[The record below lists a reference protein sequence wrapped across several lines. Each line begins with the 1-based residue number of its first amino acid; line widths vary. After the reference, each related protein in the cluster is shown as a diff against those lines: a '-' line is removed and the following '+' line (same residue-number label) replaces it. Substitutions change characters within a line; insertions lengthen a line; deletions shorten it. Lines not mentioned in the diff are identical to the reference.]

1 MSILIQKIKNLTSQ
15 ITELKITRFK
25 LLALKAAMP
34 SGSVSPRK
42 QTAIDAMQPKIASD
56 TLDLD
61 KQTYKVDEITKPPF
75 AGGLQ
80 RAYVSVMP
88 NDSKEMVSV
97 AASFTIDQAGVVS
110 VKEVTRVDD
119 GTALKL
125 TPATADAMIALF
137 KKG

>member
-1 MSILIQKIKNLTSQ
+1 
-15 ITELKITRFK
+15 
-25 LLALKAAMP
+25 MP
-34 SGSVSPRK
+34 VSPRK
-42 QTAIDAMQPKIASD
+42 QVAIDAMQPKITSD

-80 RAYVSVMP
+80 RAYVEVMP
-88 NDSKEMVSV
+88 NDSKEMVSI
-97 AASFTIDQAGVVS
+97 AASFTIDKAGVVS

-125 TPATADAMIALF
+125 TPATAEAMITLF

>member
-1 MSILIQKIKNLTSQ
+1 MSILIQKIKNLTNQ

-42 QTAIDAMQPKIASD
+42 QDAIDANQPKIASNL
-56 TLDLD
+56 LDLD
-61 KQTYKVDEITKPPF
+61 KQTYMVDEITKPPF

-80 RAYVSVMP
+80 RAYVDVMP
-88 NDSKEMVSV
+88 NGSKEMVAIV
-97 AASFTIDQAGVVS
+97 ASFTIDKEGVVS

-125 TPATADAMIALF
+125 TPATAEAMIALF
-137 KKG
+137 KEG